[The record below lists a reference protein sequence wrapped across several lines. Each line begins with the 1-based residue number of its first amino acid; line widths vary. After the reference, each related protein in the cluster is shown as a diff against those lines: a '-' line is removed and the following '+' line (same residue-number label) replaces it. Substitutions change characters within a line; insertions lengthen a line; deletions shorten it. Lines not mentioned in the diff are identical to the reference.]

1 MCLKQLQLQSQ
12 YGCRGLQNKP
22 WLMVHNHNWKPCP
35 KPWCRQ
41 IIHISKPSF
50 FNTFF
55 DKAIKDQ
62 VAYTSQHGF
71 QLVGIGNKD
80 DTFFLFC
87 SAIKMIHGNK
97 LHNKIN
103 STQRNNNNKIE
114 CLHCHCWNLNKAF
127 FHGKWGTNG
136 YCSSVQGNTMAW
148 KGYQPF
154 SWRSE
159 GSTLTQTWDIPR

>member
-1 MCLKQLQLQSQ
+1 MHPKQLQSRSLWLQ
-12 YGCRGLQNKP
+12 RPPKP
-22 WLMVHNHNWKPCP
+22 WLMVYNHNLTPFP

-41 IIHISKPSF
+41 MIHISKPSF
-50 FNTFF
+50 
-55 DKAIKDQ
+55 
-62 VAYTSQHGF
+62 
-71 QLVGIGNKD
+71 L
-80 DTFFLFC
+80 DTFFWQGHSRFSYLTLHNMGC
-87 SAIKMIHGNK
+87 NWLALAINMTHGNK